1 MDGRRGK
8 AVDYEVYKLKILR
21 LGSYRDTRP
30 IKTSYI
36 KENNKKWY
44 YIDHH
49 RELHV
54 NTSISASMWRCL
66 INRYSVHYFK
76 STCTENSD
84 FPAPKPTRPPIFNF
98 LSFFFF
104 SHVTSYRGT
113 LHRRK
118 PLSAMISPGNAL
130 PLDWRIKKKNFY
142 TCFSQHLFPHCTIYL
157 PTPPHH
163 PFHVSS
169 ETDNTSFARQSEGS
183 RHVLIK
189 VFPFSSRFI

>member
-54 NTSISASMWRCL
+54 NTSISASM
-66 INRYSVHYFK
+66 
-76 STCTENSD
+76 
-84 FPAPKPTRPPIFNF
+84 
-98 LSFFFF
+98 
-104 SHVTSYRGT
+104 
-113 LHRRK
+113 
-118 PLSAMISPGNAL
+118 
-130 PLDWRIKKKNFY
+130 
-142 TCFSQHLFPHCTIYL
+142 
-157 PTPPHH
+157 
-163 PFHVSS
+163 
-169 ETDNTSFARQSEGS
+169 
-183 RHVLIK
+183 
-189 VFPFSSRFI
+189 